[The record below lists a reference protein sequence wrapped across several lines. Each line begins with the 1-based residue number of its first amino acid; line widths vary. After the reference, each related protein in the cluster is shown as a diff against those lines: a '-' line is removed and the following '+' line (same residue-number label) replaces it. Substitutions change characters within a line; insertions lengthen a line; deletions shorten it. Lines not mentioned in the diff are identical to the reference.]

1 MIKVFLP
8 YRTRKLFDLPVEV
21 NAEGNNLRNLIEF
34 LDKKYPGLK
43 QELVDEEKLKPTIS
57 AVIDGRTTRLGLIQ
71 KLENVS
77 DCLLYTSPSPRD

>member
-1 MIKVFLP
+1 MIRVFLP
-8 YRTRKLFDLPVEV
+8 YRTRKLFNLPVDV

-77 DCLLYTSPSPRD
+77 EIHFLPSIAGG

>member
-8 YRTRKLFDLPVEV
+8 YRTRKLFNLPVEV

-77 DCLLYTSPSPRD
+77 EIHFLTSIAGG

>member
-1 MIKVFLP
+1 MIRVFLP
-8 YRTRKLFDLPVEV
+8 YRTRKLFNLPVEV

-34 LDKKYPGLK
+34 LEKKYPGLK

-77 DCLLYTSPSPRD
+77 EIHFLPSIAGG

>member
-1 MIKVFLP
+1 MIRVFLP
-8 YRTRKLFDLPVEV
+8 YRTRKLFNLPVEV

-77 DCLLYTSPSPRD
+77 EIHFLPSIAGG

>member
-8 YRTRKLFDLPVEV
+8 YRTRKLIDLPVEV

-77 DCLLYTSPSPRD
+77 EIHFLPSIAGG

>member
-21 NAEGNNLRNLIEF
+21 SAEGNNLRNLIEF

-77 DCLLYTSPSPRD
+77 EIHFLPSIAGG

>member
-8 YRTRKLFDLPVEV
+8 YRTRKIFNLPVEV

-34 LDKKYPGLK
+34 LDKKFPGLK

-77 DCLLYTSPSPRD
+77 EIHFLPSIAGG

>member
-8 YRTRKLFDLPVEV
+8 YRTRKIFDLPVEV
-21 NAEGNNLRNLIEF
+21 SAEGNNLRNLIEF

-77 DCLLYTSPSPRD
+77 

>member
-77 DCLLYTSPSPRD
+77 ELYFGN

>member
-21 NAEGNNLRNLIEF
+21 YAEGNNLRNLIEF

-43 QELVDEEKLKPTIS
+43 EELVDDEKLKPTIS

-71 KLENVS
+71 KLDKVS
-77 DCLLYTSPSPRD
+77 EIHFLPSIAGG

>member
-21 NAEGNNLRNLIEF
+21 SAEGNNLRNLIEF

-43 QELVDEEKLKPTIS
+43 EELVDDEKLKPTIS

-71 KLENVS
+71 KLDKVS
-77 DCLLYTSPSPRD
+77 EIHFLPSIAGG

>member
-8 YRTRKLFDLPVEV
+8 YKIRKLFDLPVEID
-21 NAEGNNLRNLIEF
+21 AEGNNLRNLIEF

-43 QELVDEEKLKPTIS
+43 EELVDDEKLKPTIS

-71 KLENVS
+71 KLDKVS
-77 DCLLYTSPSPRD
+77 EIHFLPSIAGG

>member
-8 YRTRKLFDLPVEV
+8 YSTRKLFDLPVEV

-77 DCLLYTSPSPRD
+77 EIHFLPSIAGG

>member
-8 YRTRKLFDLPVEV
+8 FRTRKIFDLPVEV

-77 DCLLYTSPSPRD
+77 EIHFLPSIAGG

>member
-8 YRTRKLFDLPVEV
+8 YRTRKLFDWPVEV

-77 DCLLYTSPSPRD
+77 EIHFLPSIAGG

>member
-8 YRTRKLFDLPVEV
+8 YRTRKIFDLPVEV
-21 NAEGNNLRNLIEF
+21 CAEGNNLRNLIEF

-77 DCLLYTSPSPRD
+77 EIHFLPSIAGG

>member
-8 YRTRKLFDLPVEV
+8 YKTRKIFDLPVEV
-21 NAEGNNLRNLIEF
+21 SAEGNNLRNLIEF

-77 DCLLYTSPSPRD
+77 EIHFLPSIAGG

>member
-34 LDKKYPGLK
+34 LDKKFPGLK

-57 AVIDGRTTRLGLIQ
+57 AVIDGRTTRLGSIQ

-77 DCLLYTSPSPRD
+77 EIHFLPSIAGG

>member
-8 YRTRKLFDLPVEV
+8 YRTRKIFDLPVEV
-21 NAEGNNLRNLIEF
+21 SAEGNNLRNLIEF

-77 DCLLYTSPSPRD
+77 EIHFLPSIAGG